1 MALSEFSMEHIALT
15 SKIKFFA
22 HVHDLVISFLH
33 IMCTLTA
40 ARKRLRDEFSKNRH
54 VTDPDQMSKV

>member
-1 MALSEFSMEHIALT
+1 MEHIALT